1 MMTVTMATLACLPL
15 PAWCASI
22 EQGNFDIRRA
32 SVGQFAGILEVA
44 VTESAQ
50 AGVVI
55 EGEDRVLDGFRL
67 QQVDGELQIRAPQV
81 DGAVSVITGD
91 IRGNGEVTINGRR
104 YGPDDPLPE
113 PTRIT
118 LTLVRGTALDILDL
132 TGEARI
138 GDLAAPLHVGLRSG
152 TVTAG
157 RIGDADI
164 RIDGGGQ
171 VEIAAIDGNARLD
184 IPGSGSIRVTGGTI
198 GELVVGIGGAGSI
211 DVMAPAASA
220 TGSIRGAG
228 TVLLGN
234 VATTPRI
241 EAGMAGRV
249 MVRGG
254 R

>member
-44 VTESAQ
+44 VTESGQ

-118 LTLVRGTALDILDL
+118 LTLVRGTALDILDEAKTTYQPTGAVL
-132 TGEARI
+132 TKVDDTYAEI
-138 GDLAAPLHVGLRSG
+138 DLAAVER
-152 TVTAG
+152 ARR
-157 RIGDADI
+157 RIPSLMHDRPFEG
-164 RIDGGGQ
+164 
-171 VEIAAIDGNARLD
+171 
-184 IPGSGSIRVTGGTI
+184 P
-198 GELVVGIGGAGSI
+198 
-211 DVMAPAASA
+211 
-220 TGSIRGAG
+220 
-228 TVLLGN
+228 
-234 VATTPRI
+234 
-241 EAGMAGRV
+241 
-249 MVRGG
+249 
-254 R
+254 